1 MPSMS
6 RPSRFA
12 GRLGWRL
19 TLAALLLATLPV
31 EGAVQLVQQSQEPEK
46 AASCTMGVAPSERV
60 ARDPDLLIPD
70 LVPDGPRV
78 AAGERAPDPDLDAP
92 HVCPLHPEQEPG
104 PPRPNP

>member
-1 MPSMS
+1 MC

-46 AASCTMGVAPSERV
+46 AVSCTVGLAPSERV
-60 ARDPDLLIPD
+60 TRDPDLLIPT
-70 LVPDGPRV
+70 LLTSALSTPSRSPARRGPTRNSARSLW
-78 AAGERAPDPDLDAP
+78 AAR
-92 HVCPLHPEQEPG
+92 
-104 PPRPNP
+104 